1 MSGHGCFN
9 GLWPQSEVETLST
22 AADGVHG
29 EARWSR
35 QQLLKGTAEGGC
47 WSGLLTWSCLN
58 HGRDTRTQSLVS
70 PSTTT
75 RPPRRLPGGNLHRP
89 WFFRWGAWEA
99 AWTRKAS
106 KEAKKRW
113 FCNRLADLQTA
124 AASKD
129 TRRLYAGIRS
139 LAPKSKK
146 VAVQLRDAQ
155 GCLQDAS
162 TQIEQLRTPP
172 NSTLPLIPVHF
183 LSAAKYVLCRS
194 LKRRSCVLFSPCLH
208 IRPHRL
214 ADILAPAL
222 ATYTC
227 QATRVP
233 QLWKDAW
240 ITLVPKI
247 LRPLEPKNLRPIG
260 LTEAGGRAIA
270 RILQGRLRPYV
281 NQYLQ
286 SIPQFAYLTQR
297 STSHA
302 ILRVQSH

>member
-1 MSGHGCFN
+1 MVGTQGPRVWSHLLLQQDHQGGYLEETYTALGSSAGEHGRRPGLARPAKRPRSVGFAIVSRIYRPQLPQKIPV
-9 GLWPQSEVETLST
+9 GSMQAYVLWPRRVK
-22 AADGVHG
+22 
-29 EARWSR
+29 R
-35 QQLLKGTAEGGC
+35 LLF
-47 WSGLLTWSCLN
+47 
-58 HGRDTRTQSLVS
+58 SLEMPKAVFKML
-70 PSTTT
+70 
-75 RPPRRLPGGNLHRP
+75 PPRLSNYELI
-89 WFFRWGAWEA
+89 
-99 AWTRKAS
+99 T
-106 KEAKKRW
+106 
-113 FCNRLADLQTA
+113 
-124 AASKD
+124 
-129 TRRLYAGIRS
+129 
-139 LAPKSKK
+139 
-146 VAVQLRDAQ
+146 
-155 GCLQDAS
+155 
-162 TQIEQLRTPP
+162 P

-183 LSAAKYVLCRS
+183 LSAAKYFLCRS

-247 LRPLEPKNLRPIG
+247 PRPLEPKNLRPIG

-302 ILRVQSH
+302 ILRVQSHCKRIQEAKSLLT